1 MGSLRW
7 GRVLVSTVL
16 LVLAGLAVLF
26 RQEAAPR
33 PVAVSLSSALTS
45 FGDWQ
50 TIGDIPLE
58 EGVRSE
64 LKLDDYLFRR
74 FSDGQATLVLYV
86 GYYYSKAKVGAA
98 HDPLVCFPGQGW
110 VLSHRRKIEQPVSLV
125 DGSATLSFATMKAER
140 DENKELLLYW
150 FQADTHT
157 TASTLMQK
165 LHLLRAKIL
174 GQGQHNA
181 FVRVSISLRDTTM
194 ADGQE
199 ALDRF
204 VSAFY
209 PVFHAYVQRAA
220 SHSEEG
226 RSS

>member
-26 RQEAAPR
+26 RQESAPR

-45 FGDWQ
+45 FGVWQ
-50 TIGDIPLE
+50 TIGDIPLDE
-58 EGVRSE
+58 RVRSE

-110 VLSHRRKIEQPVSLV
+110 VLSDKKTITSQAQFEGV
-125 DGSATLSFATMKAER
+125 DTPAFTTMKAER
-140 DENKELLLYW
+140 NENKELLLYW
-150 FQADTHT
+150 FQADAQA

-181 FVRVSISLRDTTM
+181 FVRVSINVRDANMT
-194 ADGQE
+194 DGQE
-199 ALDRF
+199 ALNRF
-204 VSAFY
+204 VSDFY
-209 PVFHAYVQRAA
+209 PVFLAYVQRVG
-220 SHSEEG
+220 STVSG
-226 RSS
+226 DQSL

>member
-50 TIGDIPLE
+50 TIGDIPLD

-74 FSDGQATLVLYV
+74 FSDGRATLVLYV

-110 VLSHRRKIEQPVSLV
+110 VLSDKKTITSQAQLPEGVGTP
-125 DGSATLSFATMKAER
+125 AFTAMKAER
-140 DENKELLLYW
+140 NEDKELLLYW
-150 FQADTHT
+150 FQADAQA

-181 FVRVSISLRDTTM
+181 FVRVSINVRDANMT
-194 ADGQE
+194 DGQE
-199 ALDRF
+199 ALNKF
-204 VSAFY
+204 VSDFY
-209 PVFHAYVQRAA
+209 PVFLGYVQRMGSTAGGDQ
-220 SHSEEG
+220 SL
-226 RSS
+226 